1 MFKQLQAHWGRGS
14 FSNYNYH
21 LAEHSRATEQ
31 QATTTADSKPKAAME
46 QSKRQREQSKRQK
59 AASQSS
65 VYLATAIQD
74 EGSFR
79 GALIGS
85 WTEDTDIHNQQ
96 IEHLADA
103 FRRCSFAF
111 ACGPLESHL

>member
-1 MFKQLQAHWGRGS
+1 MSTIAGKILESPAVSFYLGILRQMFKRLQAHWGRGS

-65 VYLATAIQD
+65 VYLATAIQ
-74 EGSFR
+74 R
-79 GALIGS
+79 
-85 WTEDTDIHNQQ
+85 
-96 IEHLADA
+96 
-103 FRRCSFAF
+103 
-111 ACGPLESHL
+111 